1 MTGVVIYDH
10 EWSFDWWCKSID
22 CSGASQLSIYVSI
35 LQNTFINITKKV
47 QKQKG
52 YTRFFVMKKFFYSSN
67 LKFHLARI
75 GEWSWLLQ
83 SLLEAH
89 DSLWEP
95 IESLANPSK
104 YQRFF
109 CLPKSEN
116 SEQTLGTNPAVLS
129 PSLLRM
135 LWAAHD
141 SPWEAAL
148 IGKSLLNNYQPCCS
162 EWKQAESFN
171 QMSF

>member
-1 MTGVVIYDH
+1 MAKASLNIACTYDQVDWLL
-10 EWSFDWWCKSID
+10 WS
-22 CSGASQLSIYVSI
+22 L
-35 LQNTFINITKKV
+35 NITKYMYRYYKKM
-47 QKQKG
+47 QKKRG
-52 YTRFFVMKKFFYSSN
+52 YTRFFVMKKVFLFFKPTIW
-67 LKFHLARI
+67 LGQDWWR
-75 GEWSWLLQ
+75 SWLLQ
-83 SLLEAH
+83 CLREAH
-89 DSLWEP
+89 VSLWEP

-109 CLPKSEN
+109 CLPKSEK

-162 EWKQAESFN
+162 EWKEAESFN
-171 QMSF
+171 QISF